1 MAAAYRLVAAYGW
14 SDLVFTHIS
23 ARILINPYGLI
34 FDETTA
40 SSLML
45 VDQQCNKLRE
55 SPFPVSP
62 AGFTIHSCIHEARDD
77 AGCVLHT
84 QNRAGVAVSAQTAG
98 VLPLNQQSTLVLNSL
113 AFHDFEG
120 IALRAEEEPRL
131 QANLGQAHFLMLRN
145 HGLLRIGFSNVF
157 FRPHGT
163 LNTAAHGAPCA

>member
-1 MAAAYRLVAAYGW
+1 M
-14 SDLVFTHIS
+14 FTHIS